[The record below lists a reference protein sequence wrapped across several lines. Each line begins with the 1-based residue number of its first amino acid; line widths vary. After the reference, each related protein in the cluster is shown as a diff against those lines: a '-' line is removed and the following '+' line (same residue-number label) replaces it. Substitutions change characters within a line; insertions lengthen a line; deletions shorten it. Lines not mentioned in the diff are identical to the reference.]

1 MNDLFGAANL
11 SMFGI
16 ILFAAF
22 FVFLFNYRHDNK
34 DKYQGNWWLIGL
46 DLFINMGMSV
56 TGYILVVLV
65 FDNVPQVQAYETY
78 KYPLGFLFGLT
89 NEYSI
94 QKCGYLGNKAA
105 SEIIKYIGARPKIS
119 LKSFL

>member
-1 MNDLFGAANL
+1 MTDMFSAANL

-16 ILFAAF
+16 IVLAAL

-56 TGYILVVLV
+56 TGYILIVLV
-65 FDNVPQVQAYETY
+65 FDNVPQVQAYSTY
-78 KYPLGFLFGLT
+78 KL
-89 NEYSI
+89 
-94 QKCGYLGNKAA
+94 
-105 SEIIKYIGARPKIS
+105 S
-119 LKSFL
+119 LIHI

>member
-1 MNDLFGAANL
+1 MNDFFSAANM

-16 ILFAAF
+16 ILFSSF

-46 DLFINMGMSV
+46 DLFINCGMSI
-56 TGYILVVLV
+56 TGYILIVLV
-65 FDNVPQVQAYETY
+65 FDNVPQVQPYATY

-89 NEYSI
+89 SNVSI
-94 QKCGYLGNKAA
+94 P
-105 SEIIKYIGARPKIS
+105 IILKMFAEQLQAR
-119 LKSFL
+119 LKSASKAK

>member
-1 MNDLFGAANL
+1 MFSAANL

-16 ILFAAF
+16 IVFAAF

-56 TGYILVVLV
+56 TGYILIVLV
-65 FDNVPQVQAYETY
+65 FDNVPQVQAYSTY
-78 KYPLGFLFGLT
+78 KYTLGLLYGLT
-89 NEYSI
+89 
-94 QKCGYLGNKAA
+94 
-105 SEIIKYIGARPKIS
+105 
-119 LKSFL
+119 

>member
-1 MNDLFGAANL
+1 MDNIFSPANL

-65 FDNVPQVQAYETY
+65 FDNVPQVQAYSTY

-89 NEYSI
+89 SNVSI
-94 QKCGYLGNKAA
+94 PIILKMFAEQLQSRLKAPSKA
-105 SEIIKYIGARPKIS
+105 K
-119 LKSFL
+119 